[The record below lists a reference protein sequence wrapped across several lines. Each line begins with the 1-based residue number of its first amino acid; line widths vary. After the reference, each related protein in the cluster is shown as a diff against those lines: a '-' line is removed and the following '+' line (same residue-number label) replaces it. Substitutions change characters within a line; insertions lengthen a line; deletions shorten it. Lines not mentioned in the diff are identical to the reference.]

1 MKKIRPKVTTV
12 TSKSHFR
19 TWKSGKSWLFA
30 TSALAIIIVSGT
42 ITDQNVKADTAI
54 DSSQQISGI
63 TEVTSYSALA
73 SSTNSDVAASQN
85 QVAYEQASDQSS
97 NKSLA
102 NTVETDTEGITSN
115 VSDSS
120 NSINE
125 SQNTTSTVVIQTPTN
140 NIVSLADSSS
150 SNDNGSNSIL
160 SSSNAADSVDSAVG
174 SQSSTSSSGVL
185 SESSA
190 IDSGI
195 ASVSQS
201 SEMNLV
207 GNSSASAS
215 SAAVA
220 SFTAILATNP
230 SMVPMLLTQA
240 LAAAAPATTSGSAIL
255 NTTLGDLVNQAI
267 STVGISGLAN
277 IFSTLGT
284 FNIPGMTTAAAAL
297 NGVEQ
302 IVNIVGNIQE
312 AAANPGAFLL
322 NEIKSAGLD
331 VSQIPLVGG
340 QIAAAFNAIPSMSP
354 AAMLTFLENPTI
366 PGLSS
371 IPGASLVLSPVLS
384 AISTVTSG
392 IVNQLNTT
400 TSNAL
405 GGVNFDLD
413 TLVSLQGN
421 DLVNYLAGLVVNS
434 AINRVGQ
441 IAWSQLSPTISNIPL
456 VGTTVN
462 NVLSPILNNLTGAS
476 LGEVANLTGVSSLLD
491 QVNNSLGNLT
501 SLGSTALATI
511 ENTLQNS
518 LNSFGNLPAGAS
530 DILNQVLNQLQ
541 NAINNIVESATGIVN
556 NLPGLGAIENGLSN
570 TISQIQNNINNFVN
584 NALNGITTIINSLTP
599 SVGAST
605 VNPNS
610 SANSSQSS
618 SSASSSL
625 SAASSS
631 TSSSNVSS
639 NTSSNSSEANTSSS
653 TSNASSSSSSSE
665 GSSASSSN
673 SSESSVASSSS
684 VDSSQSSSA
693 GVNGSS

>member
-1 MKKIRPKVTTV
+1 MKKIRPEVTTV

-230 SMVPMLLTQA
+230 SMVPMLTQA

-618 SSASSSL
+618 SSASSSS

-684 VDSSQSSSA
+684 VDS
-693 GVNGSS
+693 

>member
-693 GVNGSS
+693 GVNS

>member
-1 MKKIRPKVTTV
+1 MKKIRPEVTTV

-125 SQNTTSTVVIQTPTN
+125 SQNTTSTLVIQTPTN

-230 SMVPMLLTQA
+230 SMVPMLTQA
-240 LAAAAPATTSGSAIL
+240 LALLFPTRF
-255 NTTLGDLVNQAI
+255 I
-267 STVGISGLAN
+267 SEL
-277 IFSTLGT
+277 
-284 FNIPGMTTAAAAL
+284 
-297 NGVEQ
+297 
-302 IVNIVGNIQE
+302 
-312 AAANPGAFLL
+312 
-322 NEIKSAGLD
+322 
-331 VSQIPLVGG
+331 
-340 QIAAAFNAIPSMSP
+340 
-354 AAMLTFLENPTI
+354 
-366 PGLSS
+366 
-371 IPGASLVLSPVLS
+371 
-384 AISTVTSG
+384 
-392 IVNQLNTT
+392 
-400 TSNAL
+400 
-405 GGVNFDLD
+405 
-413 TLVSLQGN
+413 
-421 DLVNYLAGLVVNS
+421 
-434 AINRVGQ
+434 
-441 IAWSQLSPTISNIPL
+441 
-456 VGTTVN
+456 
-462 NVLSPILNNLTGAS
+462 
-476 LGEVANLTGVSSLLD
+476 
-491 QVNNSLGNLT
+491 
-501 SLGSTALATI
+501 
-511 ENTLQNS
+511 
-518 LNSFGNLPAGAS
+518 
-530 DILNQVLNQLQ
+530 
-541 NAINNIVESATGIVN
+541 
-556 NLPGLGAIENGLSN
+556 
-570 TISQIQNNINNFVN
+570 
-584 NALNGITTIINSLTP
+584 
-599 SVGAST
+599 
-605 VNPNS
+605 
-610 SANSSQSS
+610 
-618 SSASSSL
+618 
-625 SAASSS
+625 
-631 TSSSNVSS
+631 
-639 NTSSNSSEANTSSS
+639 
-653 TSNASSSSSSSE
+653 
-665 GSSASSSN
+665 
-673 SSESSVASSSS
+673 
-684 VDSSQSSSA
+684 
-693 GVNGSS
+693 

>member
-1 MKKIRPKVTTV
+1 MKKIRPNATV
-12 TSKSHFR
+12 TSVYFR
-19 TWKSGKSWLFA
+19 TWNQGKLVS

-42 ITDQNVKADTAI
+42 ITDQNVKADTAV

-97 NKSLA
+97 NNSLA

-125 SQNTTSTVVIQTPTN
+125 SQNTTSTAVIQTPTN

-160 SSSNAADSVDSAVG
+160 SSSNVADSVIRQLLSN
-174 SQSSTSSSGVL
+174 STSSSVIL

-195 ASVSQS
+195 GSTSQS
-201 SEMNLV
+201 SEMNLA
-207 GNSSASAS
+207 GNSSANAS

-220 SFTAILATNP
+220 SFTAILATNS
-230 SMVPMLLTQA
+230 SMVLPILTQA
-240 LAAAAPATTSGSAIL
+240 LAAAAPATTSSSAIL

-322 NEIKSAGLD
+322 NGIKSAGLD

-340 QIAAAFNAIPSMSP
+340 QIVAAFNAIPSMSP
-354 AAMLTFLENPTI
+354 GAMLTFLENPTI

-441 IAWSQLSPTISNIPL
+441 IA
-456 VGTTVN
+456 
-462 NVLSPILNNLTGAS
+462 
-476 LGEVANLTGVSSLLD
+476 
-491 QVNNSLGNLT
+491 
-501 SLGSTALATI
+501 
-511 ENTLQNS
+511 
-518 LNSFGNLPAGAS
+518 
-530 DILNQVLNQLQ
+530 
-541 NAINNIVESATGIVN
+541 
-556 NLPGLGAIENGLSN
+556 
-570 TISQIQNNINNFVN
+570 
-584 NALNGITTIINSLTP
+584 
-599 SVGAST
+599 
-605 VNPNS
+605 
-610 SANSSQSS
+610 
-618 SSASSSL
+618 
-625 SAASSS
+625 
-631 TSSSNVSS
+631 
-639 NTSSNSSEANTSSS
+639 
-653 TSNASSSSSSSE
+653 
-665 GSSASSSN
+665 
-673 SSESSVASSSS
+673 
-684 VDSSQSSSA
+684 
-693 GVNGSS
+693 GVNYLQLLVIFLL

>member
-1 MKKIRPKVTTV
+1 MKKIRPEVTTV

-42 ITDQNVKADTAI
+42 ITDQNVKADTAV

-97 NKSLA
+97 NNSLA

-125 SQNTTSTVVIQTPTN
+125 SQNTTSTTVIQTPTN

-195 ASVSQS
+195 ASASQS
-201 SEMNLV
+201 SEMNLAE
-207 GNSSASAS
+207 NSSANGS

-220 SFTAILATNP
+220 SFTAILATNS
-230 SMVPMLLTQA
+230 SMVPMLTQA
-240 LAAAAPATTSGSAIL
+240 LAAATPATTSGSAIL

-267 STVGISGLAN
+267 STVGISGLEN

-284 FNIPGMTTAAAAL
+284 FNIPGMATAASAL

-322 NEIKSAGLD
+322 NGMKSAGLD

-340 QIAAAFNAIPSMSP
+340 QIVAAFNAIPSMSP

-366 PGLSS
+366 PGL
-371 IPGASLVLSPVLS
+371 
-384 AISTVTSG
+384 
-392 IVNQLNTT
+392 
-400 TSNAL
+400 
-405 GGVNFDLD
+405 
-413 TLVSLQGN
+413 
-421 DLVNYLAGLVVNS
+421 
-434 AINRVGQ
+434 
-441 IAWSQLSPTISNIPL
+441 
-456 VGTTVN
+456 
-462 NVLSPILNNLTGAS
+462 
-476 LGEVANLTGVSSLLD
+476 
-491 QVNNSLGNLT
+491 
-501 SLGSTALATI
+501 
-511 ENTLQNS
+511 
-518 LNSFGNLPAGAS
+518 
-530 DILNQVLNQLQ
+530 
-541 NAINNIVESATGIVN
+541 
-556 NLPGLGAIENGLSN
+556 
-570 TISQIQNNINNFVN
+570 
-584 NALNGITTIINSLTP
+584 
-599 SVGAST
+599 
-605 VNPNS
+605 
-610 SANSSQSS
+610 
-618 SSASSSL
+618 
-625 SAASSS
+625 
-631 TSSSNVSS
+631 
-639 NTSSNSSEANTSSS
+639 
-653 TSNASSSSSSSE
+653 
-665 GSSASSSN
+665 
-673 SSESSVASSSS
+673 
-684 VDSSQSSSA
+684 
-693 GVNGSS
+693 

>member
-215 SAAVA
+215 SAVVA

-693 GVNGSS
+693 GVNS

>member
-1 MKKIRPKVTTV
+1 MKKIRPEVTTV

-42 ITDQNVKADTAI
+42 ITDQNVKADTAV

-97 NKSLA
+97 NNSLA

-125 SQNTTSTVVIQTPTN
+125 SQNTTSTAVIQTPTN

-160 SSSNAADSVDSAVG
+160 SSSNAADSVDSAAV
-174 SQSSTSSSGVL
+174 SQSSTSSSVIL

-195 ASVSQS
+195 GSTSQS
-201 SEMNLV
+201 SEMNLA
-207 GNSSASAS
+207 GNSSANAS

-220 SFTAILATNP
+220 SFTAILATNS
-230 SMVPMLLTQA
+230 SMVLPILTKA
-240 LAAAAPATTSGSAIL
+240 LAAAAPATTSSSAIL

-267 STVGISGLAN
+267 STVGISDLAN

-322 NEIKSAGLD
+322 SGMKSAGLD

-340 QIAAAFNAIPSMSP
+340 QIVAAFNAIPSMSP

-501 SLGSTALATI
+501 SLGSTALAT
-511 ENTLQNS
+511 
-518 LNSFGNLPAGAS
+518 
-530 DILNQVLNQLQ
+530 
-541 NAINNIVESATGIVN
+541 
-556 NLPGLGAIENGLSN
+556 
-570 TISQIQNNINNFVN
+570 
-584 NALNGITTIINSLTP
+584 
-599 SVGAST
+599 
-605 VNPNS
+605 
-610 SANSSQSS
+610 
-618 SSASSSL
+618 
-625 SAASSS
+625 
-631 TSSSNVSS
+631 
-639 NTSSNSSEANTSSS
+639 
-653 TSNASSSSSSSE
+653 
-665 GSSASSSN
+665 
-673 SSESSVASSSS
+673 
-684 VDSSQSSSA
+684 
-693 GVNGSS
+693 

>member
-441 IAWSQLSPTISNIPL
+441 IVSNY
-456 VGTTVN
+456 
-462 NVLSPILNNLTGAS
+462 
-476 LGEVANLTGVSSLLD
+476 
-491 QVNNSLGNLT
+491 
-501 SLGSTALATI
+501 
-511 ENTLQNS
+511 
-518 LNSFGNLPAGAS
+518 
-530 DILNQVLNQLQ
+530 
-541 NAINNIVESATGIVN
+541 
-556 NLPGLGAIENGLSN
+556 
-570 TISQIQNNINNFVN
+570 
-584 NALNGITTIINSLTP
+584 
-599 SVGAST
+599 
-605 VNPNS
+605 
-610 SANSSQSS
+610 
-618 SSASSSL
+618 
-625 SAASSS
+625 
-631 TSSSNVSS
+631 
-639 NTSSNSSEANTSSS
+639 
-653 TSNASSSSSSSE
+653 
-665 GSSASSSN
+665 
-673 SSESSVASSSS
+673 
-684 VDSSQSSSA
+684 
-693 GVNGSS
+693 

>member
-1 MKKIRPKVTTV
+1 MKKIRPEVTTV

-42 ITDQNVKADTAI
+42 ITDQNVKADTAV

-97 NKSLA
+97 NNSLA

-125 SQNTTSTVVIQTPTN
+125 SQNTTSTAVIQTPTN

-160 SSSNAADSVDSAVG
+160 SSSNAADSVDSAAV
-174 SQSSTSSSGVL
+174 SQSSTSSSVIL

-195 ASVSQS
+195 GSTSQS
-201 SEMNLV
+201 SEMNLA
-207 GNSSASAS
+207 GNSSANAS

-220 SFTAILATNP
+220 SFTAILATNS
-230 SMVPMLLTQA
+230 SMVLPILTQA
-240 LAAAAPATTSGSAIL
+240 LAAAAPATTSSSAIL

-322 NEIKSAGLD
+322 SGMKSAGLD

-340 QIAAAFNAIPSMSP
+340 QIVAAFNAIPSMSP

-421 DLVNYLAGLVVNS
+421 DLVNYLV
-434 AINRVGQ
+434 
-441 IAWSQLSPTISNIPL
+441 
-456 VGTTVN
+456 
-462 NVLSPILNNLTGAS
+462 
-476 LGEVANLTGVSSLLD
+476 
-491 QVNNSLGNLT
+491 
-501 SLGSTALATI
+501 
-511 ENTLQNS
+511 
-518 LNSFGNLPAGAS
+518 
-530 DILNQVLNQLQ
+530 
-541 NAINNIVESATGIVN
+541 
-556 NLPGLGAIENGLSN
+556 
-570 TISQIQNNINNFVN
+570 
-584 NALNGITTIINSLTP
+584 
-599 SVGAST
+599 
-605 VNPNS
+605 
-610 SANSSQSS
+610 
-618 SSASSSL
+618 
-625 SAASSS
+625 
-631 TSSSNVSS
+631 
-639 NTSSNSSEANTSSS
+639 
-653 TSNASSSSSSSE
+653 
-665 GSSASSSN
+665 
-673 SSESSVASSSS
+673 
-684 VDSSQSSSA
+684 
-693 GVNGSS
+693 